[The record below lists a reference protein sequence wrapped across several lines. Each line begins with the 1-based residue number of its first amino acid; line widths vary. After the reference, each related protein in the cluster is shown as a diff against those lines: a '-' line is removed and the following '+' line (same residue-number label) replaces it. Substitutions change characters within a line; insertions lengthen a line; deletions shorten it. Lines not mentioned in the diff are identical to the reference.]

1 MMKNHSLHSIR
12 RDYLQG
18 ELREENINKNPF
30 NQFSIWF
37 SQAMEKGDHD
47 PTAMTLATVDQSG
60 CPSARIVL
68 LKQFSEQGFDFYTN
82 HESKKGK
89 DISLNNNVALLFY
102 WSGLERQVRIT
113 GQAERLSTIEA
124 DEYFLSRPIG
134 HQLASHAS
142 QQSKVI
148 PNREY
153 LVDRLSAFK
162 KKYSLEEMKR
172 PENWGGYRVVPRSI
186 EFWQGGSARLH
197 DRIKYTLEDKVWV
210 IERLAP

>member
-18 ELREENINKNPF
+18 ELREENINQNPF
-30 NQFSIWF
+30 NQFSVWF
-37 SQAMEKGDHD
+37 SQAMEKDDQD

-60 CPSARIVL
+60 SPSARIVL

-82 HESKKGK
+82 YESKKGN
-89 DISLNNNVALLFY
+89 DITFNNNVALLFY

-113 GQAERLSTIEA
+113 GQAERLSANEA
-124 DEYFLSRPIG
+124 DEYFLSRPTG

-142 QQSKVI
+142 PQSKVI

-153 LVDRLSAFK
+153 LVDRLSEFK
-162 KKYSLEEMKR
+162 KQFSSEEMKR
-172 PENWGGYRVVPRSI
+172 PENWGGYRVVPNSI

-197 DRIKYTLEDKVWV
+197 DRIKYTLKDNVWV